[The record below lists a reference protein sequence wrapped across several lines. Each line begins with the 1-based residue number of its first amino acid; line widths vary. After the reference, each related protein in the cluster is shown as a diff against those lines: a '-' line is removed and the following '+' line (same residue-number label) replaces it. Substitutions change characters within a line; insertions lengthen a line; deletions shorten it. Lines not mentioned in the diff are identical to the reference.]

1 MFLIS
6 LYIIYN
12 YTLLPH
18 LCQVLFL
25 YLDEKAID
33 FGAYMSLLLYI
44 YVCVSIFLRTCVN
57 ILTCQIFDSLNDT
70 LMRQFLDNRQSFDMS
85 KF

>member
-44 YVCVSIFLRTCVN
+44 YMCVQFFLRTYVN
-57 ILTCQIFDSLNDT
+57 ILT
-70 LMRQFLDNRQSFDMS
+70 MSF
-85 KF
+85 FWQL

>member
-25 YLDEKAID
+25 YLDEKVIN

-44 YVCVSIFLRTCVN
+44 YACVCVCLRTYVHVCIMWG
-57 ILTCQIFDSLNDT
+57 ILQKKRYLIY
-70 LMRQFLDNRQSFDMS
+70 
-85 KF
+85 